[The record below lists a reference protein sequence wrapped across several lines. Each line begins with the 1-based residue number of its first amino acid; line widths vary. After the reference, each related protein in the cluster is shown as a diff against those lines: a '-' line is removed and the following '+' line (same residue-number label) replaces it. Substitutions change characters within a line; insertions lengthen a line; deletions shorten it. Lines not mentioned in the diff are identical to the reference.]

1 MRRAAFL
8 CFCWTPPINKLCG
21 MAVLPI
27 LVLLIM
33 IGALI
38 DIILRSEWQVKH
50 IHKFGWILLVIFLP
64 LIGSVLWFTLG
75 REYPAPAPRTHTG
88 GGRYHGQAQPTG
100 FERPKSTE
108 EQLAE
113 LDREIEFYRQQER
126 LTGNGNELDGNRDPV

>member
-1 MRRAAFL
+1 
-8 CFCWTPPINKLCG
+8 
-21 MAVLPI
+21 MALIP
-27 LVLLIM
+27 LLGLLLM

-64 LIGSVLWFTLG
+64 FIGSILWFAIG
-75 REYPAPAPRTHTG
+75 REYPAATPRTHTG
-88 GGRYHGQAQPTG
+88 GGRYHGQAQPAG

-113 LDREIEFYRQQER
+113 LEREIEFFRQKEQLAELEREIETYRQQER
-126 LTGNGNELDGNRDPV
+126 RKEDGRELDGDRDPV

>member
-1 MRRAAFL
+1 
-8 CFCWTPPINKLCG
+8 
-21 MAVLPI
+21 MALIP
-27 LVLLIM
+27 LLGLLIM

-64 LIGSVLWFTLG
+64 FIGSILWFTLG
-75 REYPAPAPRTHTG
+75 REYPTPAPRTHTG
-88 GGRYHGQAQPTG
+88 GGRHHGQAQPVG

-113 LDREIEFYRQQER
+113 LEREIEFFRQKEQLAALEREIEAYRQSER
-126 LTGNGNELDGNRDPV
+126 PQDRLKEGGRELDGDRDPV